1 MSCQAKLD
9 TMKKQ
14 FEDQRSQ
21 NELLVKELRNT
32 KTAAAR
38 AEKDLKK
45 ARGTRLWTW
54 SKTAG
59 RAHHIS
65 WPACRTAAVIK
76 KSKDKQ
82 QLSLVLE
89 EKDNYE
95 MQAKALQKLLRE
107 NAEQLEKYRA
117 LAEVCAD
124 CSLFQS
130 NPL

>member
-1 MSCQAKLD
+1 M
-9 TMKKQ
+9 
-14 FEDQRSQ
+14 
-21 NELLVKELRNT
+21 
-32 KTAAAR
+32 
-38 AEKDLKK
+38 
-45 ARGTRLWTW
+45 
-54 SKTAG
+54 
-59 RAHHIS
+59 
-65 WPACRTAAVIK
+65 
-76 KSKDKQ
+76 
-82 QLSLVLE
+82 LE